1 MSYLLRYRQAI
12 EVLDRPLI
20 SEDGLPDREI
30 VMGEQRLGV
39 RLPRALREYY
49 GIAGRLDHL
58 NRAHNRLYAP
68 HEWFVDAGELV
79 FMEENQ
85 VVVYWGIPISDWLGD
100 DPPVLQGVNVI
111 DQPIDWHPEH
121 GACSEFLLV
130 MLHWQA
136 VCGGMKF
143 TGSADISPEALT
155 LIRAIWSLV
164 GEVSE
169 LWAFASD
176 GKAACVIREGETR
189 QLFVGAR
196 TQQDFSAISAELAGM
211 DIKLVI

>member
-1 MSYLLRYRQAI
+1 MNYLLRYRQAI
-12 EVLDRPLI
+12 EVLDRPLT

-49 GIAGRLDHL
+49 GIAGRLDL
-58 NRAHNRLYAP
+58 NRAHNQLYTP
-68 HEWFVDAGELV
+68 HEWFVDAGKFV

-85 VVVYWGIPISDWLGD
+85 EVVYWGIPISEEVGD
-100 DPPVLQGVNVI
+100 DPPVSQGVNVV

-143 TGSADISPEALT
+143 TGSADISPKALT
-155 LIRAIWSLV
+155 LIRATWSLV

-176 GKAACVIREGETR
+176 GKAACVIGEGETR

-196 TQQDFSAISAELAGM
+196 TQQDFNAISAEFAGM
-211 DIKLVI
+211 DIKLMI

>member
-1 MSYLLRYRQAI
+1 MNYLFRYRQAI
-12 EVLDRPLI
+12 EVLDRPLT
-20 SEDGLPDREI
+20 SADGLPDREI
-30 VMGEQRLGV
+30 VTGEQRLGV
-39 RLPRALREYY
+39 RLPRALREFY
-49 GIAGRLDHL
+49 GIAGQLDHL
-58 NRAHNRLYAP
+58 NRAHNRLYTP
-68 HEWFVDAGELV
+68 DEWFVDAGKLV

-85 VVVYWGIPISDWLGD
+85 AVVYWGIPISEWLCD
-100 DPPVLQGVNVI
+100 DPPVSQGVNVV

-143 TGSADISPEALT
+143 TGSADIPAKALT
-155 LIRAIWSLV
+155 LISAMWSLV

-176 GKAACVIREGETR
+176 GKAACVIGEGETL
-189 QLFVGAR
+189 QLFVAAR
-196 TQQDFSAISAELAGM
+196 TQQDFNAINAELAGM
-211 DIKLVI
+211 DIKLIT

>member
-1 MSYLLRYRQAI
+1 M
-12 EVLDRPLI
+12 
-20 SEDGLPDREI
+20 
-30 VMGEQRLGV
+30 
-39 RLPRALREYY
+39 
-49 GIAGRLDHL
+49 
-58 NRAHNRLYAP
+58 
-68 HEWFVDAGELV
+68 

-85 VVVYWGIPISDWLGD
+85 AVVYWGIPISEWLCD
-100 DPPVLQGVNVI
+100 DPPVSQGVNVV

-143 TGSADISPEALT
+143 TGSADIPAKALT
-155 LIRAIWSLV
+155 LIMAMWSLV

-176 GKAACVIREGETR
+176 GKAACVIGEGETL
-189 QLFVGAR
+189 QLFVAAR
-196 TQQDFSAISAELAGM
+196 TQQDFNAINAELAGM
-211 DIKLVI
+211 DIKLIT